1 MTGRDLQLICVG
13 NLPPSFLKDLEEPI
27 TSVLG
32 VGVFVGKTQ
41 LTKPQYAFNKD
52 RNQFHSNAIMR
63 RLLTV
68 KEPGARL
75 MLGVCDVDLF
85 VPDAQFVYGE
95 ADRESKTAVFSVF
108 RLKADGDVYR
118 RRVHIEALHQAGH
131 LVGLSYCEDVRC
143 AMFFATSLSDCDR
156 RNQALCNNC
165 RNELNKLKARPI
177 L

>member
-1 MTGRDLQLICVG
+1 MAGKELQRVAVG
-13 NLPPSFLKDLEEPI
+13 GITTAFIRELEEPI
-27 TSVLG
+27 RSVLQTSVG
-32 VGVFVGKTQ
+32 AGKTQ

-95 ADRESKTAVFSVF
+95 ADRESKTAVFSTF
-108 RLKADGDVYR
+108 RLKADGDAYR

-165 RNELNKLKARPI
+165 RNELNKLKAR
-177 L
+177 